1 MSLLSIFIS
10 LFITNSFTN
19 ELVIKTYNTFDKK
32 EYYAAFASNDVT
44 IVNNELNVLKSNA
57 GLLAYEGA
65 LLMKKASLVGNPKDK
80 LSLMKE
86 GKNKLET
93 TISKNPTIIEYYF
106 LRYMIQDNA
115 PSFLGY
121 NSNLEADRKK
131 IIAEYK
137 NFDPI
142 LKDAIVNY
150 SKTSK
155 TLSLNQF

>member
-1 MSLLSIFIS
+1 
-10 LFITNSFTN
+10 
-19 ELVIKTYNTFDKK
+19 
-32 EYYAAFASNDVT
+32 
-44 IVNNELNVLKSNA
+44 
-57 GLLAYEGA
+57 
-65 LLMKKASLVGNPKDK
+65 
-80 LSLMKE
+80 MKE

-93 TISKNPTIIEYYF
+93 TISKNPTNIEYYF

-121 NSNLEADRKK
+121 NSNLESDRKK
-131 IIAEYK
+131 IISEYK

-150 SKTSK
+150 SKISK

>member
-1 MSLLSIFIS
+1 MH
-10 LFITNSFTN
+10 
-19 ELVIKTYNTFDKK
+19 NTFDKK
-32 EYYAAFASNDVT
+32 EYYATFASNEVT
-44 IVNNELNVLKSNA
+44 TVNNELNILKSNP

-93 TISKNPTIIEYYF
+93 TISKNPTNIEYYF

-121 NSNLEADRKK
+121 NSNLESDRKK
-131 IIAEYK
+131 IISEYK

-150 SKTSK
+150 SKISK